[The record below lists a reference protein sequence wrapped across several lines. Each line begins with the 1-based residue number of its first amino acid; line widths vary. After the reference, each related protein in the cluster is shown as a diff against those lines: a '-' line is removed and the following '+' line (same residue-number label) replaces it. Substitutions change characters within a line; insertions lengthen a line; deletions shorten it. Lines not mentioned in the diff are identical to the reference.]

1 MELGLENG
9 VDIMDELKSSL
20 HLITNPKEAKAGELL
35 NALQKL
41 DECLSNE
48 SNKIHPRLL
57 HFLQNRSYQK
67 ALTWING
74 GEPER
79 GTCGK

>member
-1 MELGLENG
+1 
-9 VDIMDELKSSL
+9 
-20 HLITNPKEAKAGELL
+20 L
-35 NALQKL
+35 N
-41 DECLSNE
+41 DRSIG
-48 SNKIHPRLL
+48 IHPRLL

>member
-1 MELGLENG
+1 MVSGLENTKYM
-9 VDIMDELKSSL
+9 MDELKSSL
-20 HLITNPKEAKAGELL
+20 HLITNPKEAKPGELL
-35 NALQKL
+35 NALQKM
-41 DECLSNE
+41 DEVLNDRRTE
-48 SNKIHPRLL
+48 IHPRLL

-67 ALTWING
+67 ALTWIDG

>member
-1 MELGLENG
+1 ME
-9 VDIMDELKSSL
+9 ELKSSL
-20 HLITNPKEAKAGELL
+20 HLITNPKKAKPGELL
-35 NALQKL
+35 NALQKM
-41 DECLSNE
+41 DEVLNDRRTE
-48 SNKIHPRLL
+48 IHPRLL

-67 ALTWING
+67 ALTWIDG

>member
-1 MELGLENG
+1 MESGLENEQA
-9 VDIMDELKSSL
+9 MLDEIKSSL
-20 HLITNPKEAKAGELL
+20 HLITNPNEAKPGELL
-35 NALQKL
+35 KALQKM
-41 DECLSNE
+41 DEVLNDRSIG
-48 SNKIHPRLL
+48 IHPRLL
-57 HFLQNRSYQK
+57 HFLQNRSYLK

>member
-1 MELGLENG
+1 MVSGLENRKYM
-9 VDIMDELKSSL
+9 MDELKSSL
-20 HLITNPKEAKAGELL
+20 HLITNPKEAKPGELL
-35 NALQKL
+35 NALQKM
-41 DECLSNE
+41 DEVLNDRRTE
-48 SNKIHPRLL
+48 IHPRLL

-74 GEPER
+74 GEPAK

>member
-9 VDIMDELKSSL
+9 ENIMDELKSSL
-20 HLITNPKEAKAGELL
+20 HLITNPKEAKAGEIL

-48 SNKIHPRLL
+48 SMKIHPRLL

-74 GEPER
+74 GEPEK